1 MFVTLF
7 QSTRAPADT
16 PGEEQDRSMK
26 SFVWGIVMG
35 AACAY
40 VYVMHGTY
48 LESTLDS
55 LLTWRNSAQTS
66 VYGYGGNTSKRN

>member
-1 MFVTLF
+1 
-7 QSTRAPADT
+7 
-16 PGEEQDRSMK
+16 MK

-40 VYVMHGTY
+40 VYVTHGAY

-66 VYGYGGNTSKRN
+66 VYGYGGGPNKTKRN